1 MLDWCESLTSLQ
13 PHSAIL
19 WPPCGK
25 SKPNLEQCKVQ
36 QNTLEKFSSDEL
48 GQPCLKVIRALLN
61 AMKVQKIEQ
70 NILNVNNCQTS
81 KWMSEDLF
89 FSLWFNVISETVY
102 WFLCVYVL
110 SGWHFYRSQQKTQVC
125 QSLFTAAVNFQEWS
139 ASSLVHWR
147 RIAWSSTLYFSSL
160 DLGGGGGGRPF
171 ETSPGKPKTEYVLL
185 KPVVWNLPST
195 SLCRKRMVW
204 TGNRKGV

>member
-110 SGWHFYRSQQKTQVC
+110 SGWHFYRSQQKTLPML
-125 QSLFTAAVNFQEWS
+125 QSIIKNC
-139 ASSLVHWR
+139 SLRPPAPW
-147 RIAWSSTLYFSSL
+147 F
-160 DLGGGGGGRPF
+160 LGGCSLGFFNFVLLVTRLGGR
-171 ETSPGKPKTEYVLL
+171 G
-185 KPVVWNLPST
+185 
-195 SLCRKRMVW
+195 R
-204 TGNRKGV
+204 